1 MITFVTRRLWRL
13 LGRRL
18 GWMAL
23 AAAARTLLRR
33 DGSRRVDEAS
43 TELEERLPDRVVM
56 ALDAMPGDPL
66 RRGGQAV
73 VAGRSARRVA
83 AEAGRATRAADRG
96 RRRVAG
102 AIDRAADLVEGR
114 PRPAAA
120 GRALGERFGVEV
132 RTESDRAQRE
142 LRSQMLGHSRGR
154 AAADD
159 AMLDRR
165 EPFGGVID
173 LESDRSDPEP
183 PAPVR
188 QGRFRAPRRRTS
200 VVVDRVQRTYHR
212 PRRPWDR

>member
-1 MITFVTRRLWRL
+1 MIGFVARRLWRL

-43 TELEERLPDRVVM
+43 SELEQKLPDRVVM

-83 AEAGRATRAADRG
+83 TGAGQATRAADRG

-102 AIDRAADLVEGR
+102 VFDRAAEVVDAR
-114 PRPAAA
+114 PRPVSA
-120 GRALGERFGVEV
+120 GRALGERFGFEV
-132 RTESDRAQRE
+132 RDETDRAHRE
-142 LRSQMLGHSRGR
+142 LRSEMLRHSRGR
-154 AAADD
+154 TAADD
-159 AMLDRR
+159 ALLDRR
-165 EPFGGVID
+165 NEPDNVID
-173 LESDRSDPEP
+173 VEAAAPIAEPPEP
-183 PAPVR
+183 IR
-188 QGRFRAPRRRTS
+188 RGRFRAPRRLAAS
-200 VVVDRVQRTYHR
+200 PVARVQRTYQR